1 MVMDSTHLPTAPN
14 YVEQIQ
20 AWRADRE
27 QKLRADDSWLTL
39 CALAW
44 LNEGDNSIGSADT
57 CDIQL
62 PASSVPPQ
70 LGTLHF
76 KDGVGTLSVTADTSV
91 LVDGQPTR
99 QAMLKSDADHQKP
112 SLVTVGDVS
121 FFIIKRSDQY
131 AIRARDKNSA
141 VLKAFGGCTWFDVN
155 PNYRVA
161 GKFVAH
167 TPARE
172 LPVVN
177 VLGMIEATAN
187 PGVVHFELGGRAYA
201 FEAFAGGKDSLFIV
215 FRDATAGKTTYGSSR
230 FLYAAMQSDGT
241 VDLDFNKAY
250 NPPCAFTTF
259 ATCPL
264 PLPGNILPIAIE
276 AGETLANGAH

>member
-1 MVMDSTHLPTAPN
+1 M
-14 YVEQIQ
+14 
-20 AWRADRE
+20 
-27 QKLRADDSWLTL
+27 
-39 CALAW
+39 
-44 LNEGDNSIGSADT
+44 
-57 CDIQL
+57 
-62 PASSVPPQ
+62 PPQ
-70 LGTLHF
+70 LGQIHLN
-76 KDGVGTLSVTADTSV
+76 KEGVGALSVTAHTVV
-91 LVDGQPTR
+91 LVDGVPAQ
-99 QAMLKSDADHQKP
+99 QAVLRSDADHQKP

-121 FFIIKRSDQY
+121 FFIIKRSGQY

-141 VLKAFGGCTWFDVN
+141 VLKAFGGCTWFEAN
-155 PNYRVA
+155 PDYRVA

-167 TPARE
+167 TPARQ

-177 VLGMIEATAN
+177 ILGMVEMTGN
-187 PGVVHFELGGRAYA
+187 PGMVHFEVGGQAYT

-215 FRDATAGKTTYGSSR
+215 FRDATAGKTTYGASR
-230 FLYAAMQSDGT
+230 FLSAPLLNDGT

-276 AGETLANGAH
+276 AGETLAKGAH